1 MAAGRD
7 AEDSSAAAPASPQCH
22 LDILEEL
29 RAAEDALPRQQQW
42 KPDSDQA
49 RLLAA
54 LARTIRKLE
63 DVRIPAARR
72 ASGREPRMESRPEG

>member
-1 MAAGRD
+1 MVRD
-7 AEDSSAAAPASPQCH
+7 PEDSSAAASASLQGL
-22 LDILEEL
+22 LDVLEGL
-29 RAAEDALPRQQQW
+29 RAAGDDLTRQQQW
-42 KPDSDQA
+42 EPDSDQA